1 MSIFHEDYTMFESTS
16 KAAGEAA
23 NAARKTIHATGDLA
37 GDTLDRAS
45 DGVARIR
52 EEAESAIDG
61 VATEAKK
68 SARDAA
74 EQLRGTALRA
84 SDSMVKYI
92 RDEPVKSVLIAS
104 VAGAAL
110 VAVASLLGGS
120 RTR

>member
-1 MSIFHEDYTMFESTS
+1 MFESTPNAEQTPQ
-16 KAAGEAA
+16 AAG
-23 NAARKTIHATGDLA
+23 KTIHETLDRA

-45 DGVARIR
+45 DGVAEIG
-52 EEAESAIDG
+52 EKAESVVDG
-61 VATEAKK
+61 ATKEVKQ

-74 EQLRGTALRA
+74 ERLRDTAVHA

-110 VAVASLLGGS
+110 AAVASLLGGS

>member
-1 MSIFHEDYTMFESTS
+1 MIESTT
-16 KAAGEAA
+16 KAADEAA
-23 NAARKTIHATGDLA
+23 QAARQTIDATANLA
-37 GDTLDRAS
+37 SDTLDRAS
-45 DGVARIR
+45 DGVAGIR
-52 EEAESAIDG
+52 EEAESVVDG
-61 VATEAKK
+61 VTKEVKE
-68 SARDAA
+68 SARDTA

-110 VAVASLLGGS
+110 VAVASLLGSS

>member
-1 MSIFHEDYTMFESTS
+1 MFESTS

-45 DGVARIR
+45 DGVAGLR